1 MPVPSVS
8 LAVAEDSCRLWAGWQ
23 RPDPLIGPGKE
34 HDVDEVEGDEA
45 EIQHQGVPHSQI
57 EPEHDAGE
65 GEHHKARLIA
75 KRVQE
80 AVQWSLVGA
89 PAKFE
94 QPLVEQQVTAVGP
107 GGGDDGEEDRQRTDL
122 GDALTKQL
130 ADQRCDQRQP
140 DAFVE
145 NQITKS
151 IRGNRSPA
159 PR

>member
-1 MPVPSVS
+1 MVSSVG
-8 LAVAEDSCRLWAGWQ
+8 LVAAEALCRLRVGWQ
-23 RPDPLIGPGKE
+23 RPDPLIGPGKD
-34 HDVDEVEGDEA
+34 HDVDEVEGNEA

-89 PAKFE
+89 PAQFE
-94 QPLVEQQVTAVGP
+94 QPLVEQQIPAVGP
-107 GGGDDGEEDRQRTDL
+107 GSGDDGEEDGQRTDL
-122 GDALTKQL
+122 GDALTEQL
-130 ADQRCDQRQP
+130 ADQRCDQCQP

-151 IRGNRSPA
+151 IRGGA
-159 PR
+159 